1 MGATNQRNDLVVTG
15 NAAITGDLI
24 VADDLTVDGEIT
36 GTFVG
41 NITGDVTGE
50 VNGTAGFLVPA
61 FTVADKDKQLTVE
74 STSQVT
80 TVTPS
85 AVTADGGTYLI
96 TVDGE
101 DTTALAFSA
110 ANTDIEAAIE
120 VAVPALDG
128 LVAVVGDI
136 SDATFTITF
145 ADARAHTVVCDGALL
160 TGGDSPYLLPDVTT
174 TPAVAEHLAWAAA

>member
-15 NAAITGDLI
+15 NASVTGDLI
-24 VADDLTVDGEIT
+24 VADALIVDGDVTIT
-36 GTFVG
+36 GTLLADGV
-41 NITGDVTGE
+41 DV
-50 VNGTAGFLVPA
+50 AAAIAVPA
-61 FTVADKDKQLTVE
+61 FTVADKDKQLTVQ

-101 DTTALAFSA
+101 DTT
-110 ANTDIEAAIE
+110 
-120 VAVPALDG
+120 
-128 LVAVVGDI
+128 VVGDI

-160 TGGDSPYLLPDVTT
+160 TGGDSPYTLPDVTT

>member
-15 NAAITGDLI
+15 NASVTGDLI
-24 VADDLTVDGEIT
+24 VADALIVDGDVTIT
-36 GTFVG
+36 GTLLADGV
-41 NITGDVTGE
+41 DV
-50 VNGTAGFLVPA
+50 AAAIAVPA
-61 FTVADKDKQLTVE
+61 FTVADKDKQLTVQ

-110 ANTDIEAAIE
+110 ANTDIETAIE
-120 VAVPALDG
+120 VAVPALED
-128 LVAVVGDI
+128 LVTVVGDI

-160 TGGDSPYLLPDVTT
+160 TGGDSPYTLPDVTT